1 MLVLDTNVISEMLR
15 PVPDA
20 AVSAWLDAQP
30 AAGVFTTAI
39 TQAEI
44 KYGIALLP
52 KGQRRAALLT
62 AATLVFESDFD
73 GRVLPFDPDA
83 AEVYAHI
90 AATRR
95 LAGKPIS
102 FADAQIAAITLS
114 RGGRLATRNV
124 RDFAECSLDIV
135 NPWEAT
141 K

>member
-39 TQAEI
+39 TQTEI

-52 KGQRRAALLT
+52 KGQRRAAFLT

-124 RDFAECSLDIV
+124 RDFAECGLDIV

>member
-20 AVSAWLDAQP
+20 TVSAWLDSQP
-30 AAGVFTTAI
+30 TAGVFTTVI

-52 KGQRRAALLT
+52 KGQRQSALLT
-62 AATLVFESDFD
+62 AAILIFESDFA

-83 AEVYAHI
+83 AEIYAHI

-124 RDFAECSLDIV
+124 RDFAECGIDLI
-135 NPWEAT
+135 NPWDSTA
-141 K
+141 